1 MKLPDK
7 ILAFKILEGA
17 TISENQRL
25 MCLTLANDQTFN
37 SMKTALKRTF
47 SDQKTFQKMLQIS
60 LKILILTLNLGGKLI
75 LKIKKGKLQ
84 DRSFVIQ
91 KRIGQKL
98 ALINQIMLLM

>member
-25 MCLTLANDQTFN
+25 MCLALANDQTFN
-37 SMKTALKRTF
+37 SMKTALKITF

-60 LKILILTLNLGGKLI
+60 LKI
-75 LKIKKGKLQ
+75 
-84 DRSFVIQ
+84 
-91 KRIGQKL
+91 
-98 ALINQIMLLM
+98 